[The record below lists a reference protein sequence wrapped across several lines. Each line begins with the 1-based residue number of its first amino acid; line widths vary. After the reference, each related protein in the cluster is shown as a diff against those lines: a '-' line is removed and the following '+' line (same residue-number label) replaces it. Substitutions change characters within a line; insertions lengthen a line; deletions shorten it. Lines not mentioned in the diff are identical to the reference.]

1 MWVDRIGTMFG
12 GFRQFGVLSGGLQR
26 PLVVVIPKS
35 NDQFMERPPIKIV
48 QQRAYMGTAL
58 HSMR

>member
-12 GFRQFGVLSGGLQR
+12 GFRQFRALSGGLQR

-35 NDQFMERPPIKIV
+35 NDQFMEQSPIKIV
-48 QQRAYMGTAL
+48 QQ
-58 HSMR
+58 